1 MEEKP
6 DGADERALIERARA
20 GDPSALREIIKLH
33 ERLVAATVTGMLGP
47 APEVDD
53 VGQET
58 FIRFFRSIERFRG
71 ESRIGTYLVRIA
83 INLSLNELKR
93 RKRDR
98 GAIREAEERPA
109 SALSLPDACRSTEAK
124 VVIRHALSR
133 LEPRF
138 RQVVVLRLMDGYS
151 VRETADILSLPEGTV
166 LSRLSRGQA
175 RLKAIVDGL
184 AEGAVRGERRTS

>member
-1 MEEKP
+1 METLAG
-6 DGADERALIERARA
+6 GADERALVERTRQ
-20 GDPSALREIIKLH
+20 GDPSAMREIIEHH
-33 ERLVAATVTGMLGP
+33 ERLVAATMTGILGP

-98 GAIREAEERPA
+98 SAIHEAEERPDG
-109 SALSLPDACRSTEAK
+109 ALCLPDGCRSTEAK
-124 VVIRHALSR
+124 VIIRQALGR

-138 RQVVVLRLMDGYS
+138 RQVVVLRLIDGYS
-151 VRETADILSLPEGTV
+151 VRETADILRLPEGTG

-184 AEGAVRGERRTS
+184 ASDEVSGERRTS

>member
-1 MEEKP
+1 MEDRP
-6 DGADERALIERARA
+6 NGADERALVEGARA
-20 GDPSALREIIKLH
+20 GDPSALRDIIKLN
-33 ERLVAATVTGMLGP
+33 ERLVAATVTGILGP

-93 RKRDR
+93 RKRAH
-98 GAIREAEERPA
+98 GAIREAEEGPA
-109 SALSLPDACRSTEAK
+109 DALSLPDACRSTEAK
-124 VVIRHALSR
+124 VVIRSALSR

-151 VRETADILSLPEGTV
+151 VRETAHILRLPEGTV

-184 AEGAVRGERRTS
+184 AEDEGHGERRTS